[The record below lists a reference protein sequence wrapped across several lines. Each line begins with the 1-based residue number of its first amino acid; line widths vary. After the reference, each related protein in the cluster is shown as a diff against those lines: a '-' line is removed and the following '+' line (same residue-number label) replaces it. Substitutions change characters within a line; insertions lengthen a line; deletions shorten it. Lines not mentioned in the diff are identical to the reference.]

1 MAVQVK
7 LKGVD
12 TLQARLERLKNVEP
26 ALITAINQCT
36 ALVSRRAKGRCPVDT
51 GALRTS
57 IHTKPA
63 DTEDGGKTVTGVV
76 YTNKE
81 YATYV
86 EFGTG
91 KRGSGSYPYE
101 IQNGPL
107 AYKADWPGQIAQ
119 PFMMPALLESKS
131 EIHQIVQQAALKAVL
146 RKKG

>member
-1 MAVQVK
+1 MGIQVK
-7 LKGVD
+7 IKGVD
-12 TLQARLERLKNVEP
+12 TLQARLERLKNVDP
-26 ALITAINQCT
+26 ALIAAINQST

-51 GALRTS
+51 GALRAS

-63 DTEDGGKTVTGVV
+63 DTEDGGKTITGVV
-76 YTNKE
+76 YTAKE
-81 YATYV
+81 YAMYV

-91 KRGSGSYPYE
+91 KRGNGSYPYE

-131 EIHQIVQQAALKAVL
+131 EIHQIVHQAVQKAVL